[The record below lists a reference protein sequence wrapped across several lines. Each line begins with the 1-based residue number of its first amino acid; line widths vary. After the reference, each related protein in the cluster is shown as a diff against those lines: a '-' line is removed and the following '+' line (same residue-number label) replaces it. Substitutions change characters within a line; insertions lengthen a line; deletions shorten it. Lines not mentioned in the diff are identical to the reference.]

1 MIDIDNFKQVNDRH
15 GHVAGDAVL
24 REVAAVLRETAREID
39 LASRY
44 GGEELAL
51 ILPGA
56 SLDGAGQV
64 AERVRAAIEAR
75 EIYVE
80 GQRRPLRVTVSV
92 GAAALGH
99 GPEEA
104 RALVA
109 AADEAL
115 YRAKRLGKNR
125 TELAGS
131 AARVRAE

>member
-1 MIDIDNFKQVNDRH
+1 M
-15 GHVAGDAVL
+15 
-24 REVAAVLRETAREID
+24 
-39 LASRY
+39 
-44 GGEELAL
+44 
-51 ILPGA
+51 
-56 SLDGAGQV
+56 
-64 AERVRAAIEAR
+64 
-75 EIYVE
+75 E
-80 GQRRPLRVTVSV
+80 GQPRPLGVTVSV

-131 AARVRAE
+131 SARVRAE